1 MKVFAIPVLLPFMG
15 VERPLVLAR
24 VVALV
29 ALELLVR
36 SVLPLVRDQLRVAP
50 GFELSAYIALQ
61 YRRRIFHL

>member
-1 MKVFAIPVLLPFMG
+1 MLLPFVG
-15 VERPLVLAR
+15 VERLLVLACE
-24 VVALV
+24 VALV
-29 ALELLVR
+29 ARELLGR